1 MKKSL
6 YVSLAALAALVGC
19 SKENVEPQA
28 LGTETTTVTITLEKT
43 KALINDSDEGGAAS
57 FAWEDNDEIGVVVGN
72 AFVKFVLTDKEN
84 NKFTGTLPPGSK
96 LEDGAL
102 IAYPYV
108 EQDFQGGVFA
118 LSFPTEYEVSAAN
131 AFRLRWA
138 GSLAAQEDGT
148 FKAMLKHQT
157 GIFRATYAS
166 VPESATAVR
175 LTADQPLA
183 GESKTVT
190 VKFSQEKTE
199 NMNFYF
205 PVPAGTYNQF
215 TVALL
220 EGETVIAGT
229 EKSLTGKD
237 MKVETGMIYRTP
249 AIELTAYEKVTST
262 DDLEAGDYILVYPAD
277 GEYRLFSFQKT
288 MENVVEAAA
297 TVSDVH
303 GLKNLLGHATA
314 LYQTVLDENY
324 VTVAGEANA
333 STLFLSADQE
343 EAAKVNITLNSGK
356 DDWSAIGADGQT
368 TLSAAVGDKS
378 FSVKMDHIVV
388 DFDNE
393 AANIT
398 VAFNAPDLVQSLK
411 TVRGTDVP
419 VTFGY
424 AIDFFAEE
432 AGLTAEQKDKL
443 VKGFDKACALAKE
456 MIDAKLS
463 VNMMTITTKTKVLD
477 VFAQYYDNYSSYAY
491 SICKQNHVKLFG
503 LATPVGFYAA
513 DNGFTFNIPM
523 PGGVWFDTLKSAF
536 DQADGD
542 MKAFV
547 DFWKKYDGK
556 WNIMGYD
563 NFLYKAANKVFFDN
577 NGNARFDQSTYDVLA
592 GVDYSKIGQIYDSY
606 RVRLNDPLEKVYLY
620 KKVQ

>member
-205 PVPAGTYNQF
+205 PAGGRNRYRRYRKELDRQGY
-215 TVALL
+215 
-220 EGETVIAGT
+220 EGRDRYDLPYPGH
-229 EKSLTGKD
+229 
-237 MKVETGMIYRTP
+237 RTHC
-249 AIELTAYEKVTST
+249 L
-262 DDLEAGDYILVYPAD
+262 
-277 GEYRLFSFQKT
+277 
-288 MENVVEAAA
+288 
-297 TVSDVH
+297 
-303 GLKNLLGHATA
+303 
-314 LYQTVLDENY
+314 
-324 VTVAGEANA
+324 
-333 STLFLSADQE
+333 
-343 EAAKVNITLNSGK
+343 
-356 DDWSAIGADGQT
+356 
-368 TLSAAVGDKS
+368 
-378 FSVKMDHIVV
+378 
-388 DFDNE
+388 
-393 AANIT
+393 
-398 VAFNAPDLVQSLK
+398 
-411 TVRGTDVP
+411 
-419 VTFGY
+419 
-424 AIDFFAEE
+424 
-432 AGLTAEQKDKL
+432 
-443 VKGFDKACALAKE
+443 
-456 MIDAKLS
+456 
-463 VNMMTITTKTKVLD
+463 
-477 VFAQYYDNYSSYAY
+477 
-491 SICKQNHVKLFG
+491 
-503 LATPVGFYAA
+503 
-513 DNGFTFNIPM
+513 
-523 PGGVWFDTLKSAF
+523 
-536 DQADGD
+536 
-542 MKAFV
+542 
-547 DFWKKYDGK
+547 
-556 WNIMGYD
+556 
-563 NFLYKAANKVFFDN
+563 
-577 NGNARFDQSTYDVLA
+577 
-592 GVDYSKIGQIYDSY
+592 
-606 RVRLNDPLEKVYLY
+606 
-620 KKVQ
+620 